1 MRLGI
6 SFTQTSTQQLSRAE
20 LIENARLSEEL
31 GFAGVWFF
39 DAMGRQGGM
48 HPDPLIAASV
58 SAAVTDQIEVG
69 TCVMQVPLRRAAE
82 LAQRVLTTQ
91 MACDG
96 RFTFGVGAGSTK
108 TDFDLLGLDFDAR
121 MKTLRQ
127 SLHTM
132 RALWNGESVNGVGL
146 NPWAAVRGGPPVLI
160 GSWGGS
166 IWIPRA
172 AQEYDGWIGSGAK
185 SNWAALTSGIE
196 RFRGLGGKRAIVT
209 NIHCTLG
216 DSDSPWED
224 DKPFNLN
231 CSPKEARRRLQ
242 MIADLGYDDAILML
256 PRRDR
261 ATLEELRALWP

>member
-1 MRLGI
+1 MRIGV
-6 SFTQTSTQQLSRAE
+6 SFTQTSAAGLTQAE
-20 LIENARLSEEL
+20 LVENAQLAESL
-31 GFAGVWFF
+31 QFDGVWFF
-39 DAMGRQGGM
+39 DALGRHSGM

-58 SAAVTDQIEVG
+58 SAAVTTQIEVG

-108 TDFDLLGLDFDAR
+108 ADFDLLGLDFDGR
-121 MKTLRQ
+121 MKVLRD
-127 SLHTM
+127 SLNTM
-132 RALWNGESVNGVGL
+132 RTLWAGGEVNGVSL
-146 NPWAAVRGGPPVLI
+146 HPWEHVIGGPPVLI

-185 SNWAALTSGIE
+185 SNWQALTTGID
-196 RFRGLGGKRAIVT
+196 RFRKLGGKRAVVT
-209 NIHCTLG
+209 NIHCRLS
-216 DSDSPWED
+216 DSDSALAD

-231 CSPKEARRRLQ
+231 CSAKEARRRLQ

-256 PRRDR
+256 PERDG
-261 ATLEELRALWP
+261 ATLERLRELWP